1 MKSLNDAL
9 ELLLKSVAPVRE
21 TESLPV
27 ADCAGRVLAADI
39 TSPIDVP
46 AYDNSQMDGYAGVAV
61 EMNNAMGP
69 LPVSQ
74 RIAAGHPGSPL
85 APGTVARIFTGAAI
99 PSGANAVVMQEQ
111 TAAED
116 EHSIRLLQP
125 VAPGQNIRPKA
136 GDLHCGQVIL
146 QSGRRLSAADI
157 GLCASVGLARVSVV
171 RRLRVAV
178 FSSGD

>member
-1 MKSLNDAL
+1 MKSLQAAL
-9 ELLLKSVAPVRE
+9 EWLLSSVVPVRE

-85 APGTVARIFTGAAI
+85 APGTVARIFT
-99 PSGANAVVMQEQ
+99 
-111 TAAED
+111 
-116 EHSIRLLQP
+116 
-125 VAPGQNIRPKA
+125 
-136 GDLHCGQVIL
+136 
-146 QSGRRLSAADI
+146 
-157 GLCASVGLARVSVV
+157 
-171 RRLRVAV
+171 
-178 FSSGD
+178 